1 MTPSVARMVL
11 GALVITSIFSLATAY
26 NIAYYDCGDIT
37 GLTTYQINGSC
48 KHAQWNDHEKTETFS
63 ILQKRDRHRMTGYS
77 CKVTRSTITEYCGS
91 FSHNK
96 LAEAPKLEVNYPISP
111 LACIEMAESHVF
123 VTPNGER
130 RNIEVGAEYV
140 IHVEDLGT
148 INVVDNQV
156 QCRGQSKRFENG
168 LIVDSILQVSQFKI
182 LVTKEKYIVDK
193 GRIEV
198 VDERLRLPRQCE
210 LKNHGCTTADKV
222 YVWLPP
228 PEECLLEKARTVEM
242 KEMDGYLVDTNHK
255 ILLHKGHLTP
265 SPAGCPTAEV
275 YATEY
280 PDIYLTQNS
289 DHWPSL
295 NADLDVID
303 FISARDDYIVFFMEG
318 LLQQQQQ
325 NVIDK
330 LCHRSMTQQSN
341 EILQVADSNEFIR
354 RNGDVIEHFHCAMKV
369 AAIADDATSCYAD
382 IPLKRGFVKAYN
394 RLFTE
399 HSARLPCNPHFG
411 LKVLTEENI
420 WIELNP
426 IAKQIDEPSTLPS
439 NILEYQHEDMSE
451 GGLYTEA
458 ELESWKTHLAM
469 PDYHDAISKSIS
481 YGVCVHDGK
490 CESVSQIQP
499 YDLGVIVPLNE
510 IIASDWNIW
519 TALDDHIKA
528 CGTYISLIV
537 ITWELIKLSSFLSV
551 MILTFMQD
559 GIEGTKAVLY
569 MLVCR
574 SRHVAERVRRRHRRL
589 KLRSFNEDV
598 DETDVLEGQDPS
610 RDMGPDL

>member
-1 MTPSVARMVL
+1 MVL
-11 GALVITSIFSLATAY
+11 EALVISSVISFAFAY

-48 KHAQWNDHEKTETFS
+48 KHAQWIDNEKKTETYS
-63 ILQKRDRHRMTGYS
+63 ILQKRERHRMTGYS

-96 LAEAPKLEVNYPISP
+96 LAEAPRLEVDYPISP
-111 LACIEMAESHVF
+111 LACTEMADSRTF

-130 RNIEVGAEYV
+130 RSIEIGAEYV

-156 QCRGQSKRFENG
+156 QCRGQSKRFDNG
-168 LIVDSILQVSQFKI
+168 QIVDEILQVSQFKI
-182 LVTKEKYIVDK
+182 LVTKEKYIVDN

-198 VDERLRLPRQCE
+198 VNERLRLPRQCQ
-210 LKNHGCTTADKV
+210 LKNHGCATEDKV
-222 YVWLPP
+222 FVWLPP
-228 PEECLLEKARTVEM
+228 PDECLLERARTVEM
-242 KEMDGYLVDTNHK
+242 KEVDGYLVDANHK
-255 ILLHKGHLTP
+255 ILLRKGRLTP
-265 SPAGCPTAEV
+265 SPVECPTAEV

-280 PDIYLTQNS
+280 SNIYLTQNANS
-289 DHWPSL
+289 QWPEL
-295 NADLDVID
+295 NDDLDVID

-318 LLQQQQQ
+318 LLKQNQQQ
-325 NVIDK
+325 ILDK
-330 LCHRSMTQQSN
+330 LCHRSLTQQGN
-341 EILQVADSNEFIR
+341 EIFQVSDGEFVR
-354 RNGDVIEHFHCAMKV
+354 RNGDSIEHFHCARKV

-382 IPLKRGFVKAYN
+382 IPLKEGFVKAHN
-394 RLFTE
+394 RLFTQ
-399 HSARLPCNPHFG
+399 HSAKLPCNSHFG
-411 LKVLTEENI
+411 LKVQTEENI

-426 IAKQIDEPSTLPS
+426 IAKKIEEPSTIPS
-439 NILEYQHEDMSE
+439 NILEYKHEDMSD
-451 GGLYTEA
+451 GGLYTAA

-490 CESVSQIQP
+490 CESVSKIQP
-499 YDLGVIVPLNE
+499 YDLGVIVPLQE
-510 IIASDWNIW
+510 IIASDWNMW
-519 TALDDHIKA
+519 TVLDDHIKA
-528 CGTYISLIV
+528 GGTYISLIV
-537 ITWELIKLSSFLSV
+537 ITLELMKFSSFLSI

-569 MLVCR
+569 MLVCGT
-574 SRHVAERVRRRHRRL
+574 RHIAEKVKRRHRRL
-589 KLRSFNEDV
+589 KLKSFDEDGV
-598 DETDVLEGQDPS
+598 DTYVLEGQDPS